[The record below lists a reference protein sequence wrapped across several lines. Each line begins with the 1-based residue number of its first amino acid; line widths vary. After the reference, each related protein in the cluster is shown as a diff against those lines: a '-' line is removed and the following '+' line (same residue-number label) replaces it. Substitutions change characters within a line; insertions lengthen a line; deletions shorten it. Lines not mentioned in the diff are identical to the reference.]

1 VSDGACSDFNDKSG
15 EFWDKTLLHKSH
27 ECDYICFNVK
37 EACLLVTNIAW
48 HINFHIAL
56 PVPF

>member
-1 VSDGACSDFNDKSG
+1 MVRAASLMKKVVN
-15 EFWDKTLLHKSH
+15 FWYKTLLQKTH

-56 PVPF
+56 SVPF